1 MTESV
6 VEQPSLLD
14 AARDAVAPVL
24 DLLGIER
31 VIGVDDQNMLDEGN
45 DPYDADTVVAQLQS
59 GMLPLADLVADSVLR
74 AVFTDDDGEVV
85 DLDEAVDIAR
95 GGDLPKPAQ
104 SRLAELSQLA
114 EVDDDTPGQVDPVDV
129 TDVSSRPA
137 LEAIFR
143 DHGFESLTLAQ
154 WQATGSASLDQNGPT
169 LVLVDRDFSRE
180 GGATDA
186 GDRVVAELLARSD
199 VDRTWCCLLTH
210 SAQDED
216 DEEQLEREITA
227 ANDLQPGALVVL
239 SKPQLDADP
248 ERFAIRLLGVL
259 FRQHLS
265 TMREVLGTAL
275 TAGHTAAAEL
285 LAKTTDF
292 QLLSMFAAAIKEGV
306 HEPDHVLRPLQ
317 AVARRAMSEA
327 VRPADGTR
335 DTLAPMHEALALNMG
350 SSGLRPDDV
359 SAIEALELFD
369 SASFLSGTVQPIE
382 PGDIFQIVNPDQ
394 VLLGKKPE
402 SRYHLILL
410 AQPCDVMV
418 RSDGSRG
425 KNVSPYW
432 LLARVKSFDP
442 TKPADLKEQDRP
454 ENVVLP
460 SFLDL
465 KPRMIKLA
473 EIVHVPVIAL
483 DMCAFDS
490 HGYSRLKLGKLP
502 PSRASW
508 AWTKRYETLTAA
520 VDEILQ
526 GAKTANLSRLKPTSA
541 ALLTKALTG
550 CLDSPPDVPEK
561 QVVSARI
568 GIRRRTVA
576 FGLKRIGH
584 LNDAAT
590 RSLLVQATHHQ
601 GRPADEAALV
611 IDPITGVPTAG

>member
-6 VEQPSLLD
+6 VDHPNLLE

-24 DLLGIER
+24 DLLGIQR
-31 VIGVDDQNMLDEGN
+31 VIGVDDQNMLDEGG

-59 GMLPLADLVADSVLR
+59 RMLPLEELVVDSVLR
-74 AVFTDDDGEVV
+74 EVFTDADGDVV
-85 DLDEAVDIAR
+85 DLDEAVDVAR
-95 GGDLPKPAQ
+95 GDLPEAAQ
-104 SRLAELSQLA
+104 SRLAELSQLV
-114 EVDDDTPGQVDPVDV
+114 EIEDDTSGQVDPVDV

-154 WQATGSASLDQNGPT
+154 WQAAGSASLDQGGPT

-180 GGATDA
+180 GGAADA

-199 VDRTWCCLLTH
+199 ADRTWCCLLTH
-210 SAQDED
+210 SAQNEA
-216 DEEQLEREITA
+216 DEERLEREITA
-227 ANDLQPGALVVL
+227 ANDLYPGALVVL

-265 TMREVLGTAL
+265 TMRGMLGMAL
-275 TAGHTAAAEL
+275 DAGHTAAADL

-292 QLLSMFAAAIKEGV
+292 QLLSMFAAAINEGV

-327 VRPADGTR
+327 VRPAGGTL
-335 DTLAPMHEALALNMG
+335 DTLEPMHRALALNMG

-369 SASFLSGTVQPIE
+369 PAGFLSRTVQPIE
-382 PGDIFQIVNPDQ
+382 PGDIFQIVDPDQ
-394 VLLGKKPE
+394 VLGGKKPE
-402 SRYHLILL
+402 SKYHLILL

-442 TKPADLKEQDRP
+442 TKVTDQKERDRP
-454 ENVVLP
+454 ENVVLS

-483 DMCAFDS
+483 DMCAFDP
-490 HGYSRLKLGKLP
+490 HGYSRLALGGSTP
-502 PSRASW
+502 TRASW
-508 AWTKRYETLTAA
+508 AWTQRYGTLTAA

-526 GAKTANLSRLKPTSA
+526 SAKSANLSRLKPTSA

-550 CLDSPPDVPEK
+550 CLDSTPDVPEK
-561 QVVSARI
+561 QVVTARI
-568 GIRRRTVA
+568 STKERTVA
-576 FGLKRIGH
+576 FGLRRIGH

-611 IDPITGVPTAG
+611 IDPITTVPAAG